1 MVKGQ
6 ALFSPVNLTLLP
18 AVLSGALG
26 CLAILFGM
34 GLNGL
39 AIGSCGAVLLGC
51 LLMGTV
57 ALRALSAG
65 QRRQK
70 QELECLRRPA
80 AASSDDGLGEV
91 CTQVLPVWS
100 RQIDAARS
108 LSEESIL
115 KLSNRFAT
123 LSGNISASAFRDA
136 GQTSGSRLVAILEV
150 GQRDLD
156 AIMVALRS
164 ALLRKESELKDV
176 QLLSDFTSQLQEMAK
191 FVGDIARQT
200 NLLALNAAIEAA
212 RAGDAGRGF
221 AVVADE
227 VRKLSSLSGETGL
240 KISETVN
247 TVNAAISRTVELSR
261 HQAEQDSQTLAHSE
275 QLVSQVIEHFRH
287 NAQAIVDT
295 SSTLQQQSENV
306 ASEIADVLVALQFQ
320 DRVSQMLSL
329 VNNDLGKLHEH
340 MNERQQLSQA
350 GIASPPIGA
359 DDWLEQLASTYT
371 MPEQHAIHHGKSLA
385 ESASSDITFF

>member
-1 MVKGQ
+1 M
-6 ALFSPVNLTLLP
+6 TLLP
-18 AVLSGALG
+18 ALLSGTLG
-26 CLAILFGM
+26 CLAILI
-34 GLNGL
+34 GLGL
-39 AIGSCGAVLLGC
+39 SALAVGSCVAVLLGA

-57 ALRALSAG
+57 ALRALGAG
-65 QRRQK
+65 LRRQE
-70 QELECLRRPA
+70 QELEQLRRPA
-80 AASSDDGLGEV
+80 AVSPDEGLGEV
-91 CTQVLPVWS
+91 CSEVLPVWC
-100 RQIDAARS
+100 RQIDAART

-123 LSGNISASAFRDA
+123 LAGDISASTSNDA
-136 GQTSGSRLVAILEV
+136 GQNSGARLVEILEV

-156 AIMVALRS
+156 SIMVSLRS
-164 ALLRKESELKDV
+164 ALLRKESELKEV
-176 QLLSDFTSQLQEMAK
+176 LMLSDFTSQLQEMAK

-227 VRKLSSLSGETGL
+227 VRKLSSLSGETGM

-261 HQAEQDSQTLAHSE
+261 HQAQQDAQTLANSE
-275 QLVSQVIEHFRH
+275 QLLSQVIEHFRH
-287 NAQAIVDT
+287 NAQAIVDN
-295 SSTLQQQSENV
+295 SSTLQQQSANV
-306 ASEIADVLVALQFQ
+306 AGEIAEVLVALQFQ

-329 VNNDLGKLHEH
+329 VNNDLDRLHDQVA
-340 MNERQQLSQA
+340 ERQQLSQA
-350 GIASPPIGA
+350 GVVPRPIGVH
-359 DDWLEQLASTYT
+359 DWLEQLASTYT

-385 ESASSDITFF
+385 GNASSDITFF